1 MEDKG
6 ERQED
11 VKEQQNIQFLPTKKE
26 GNCKTRL
33 FVFQFVVWGVV
44 KELGFFLPS
53 GVSGC
58 NFVFWYLAP
67 FHPEASKSLPSLLSI
82 LDANVIGVKIVAIK
96 CDYYMGDCAWSQIG
110 QVRSTNFRFGRYI
123 ETFRVGD
130 MHTSQSAIRRRRCRL
145 PWCFLCTYAKCFY
158 LIEECYDISVSVQF
172 SPLPF
177 GLFLY
182 GRRGGVRSSI
192 GTTTLWKLGN
202 FVMKIKPPT

>member
-33 FVFQFVVWGVV
+33 FVFQYLVWGVV

-58 NFVFWYLAP
+58 NFVLWYLAP
-67 FHPEASKSLPSLLSI
+67 FHPEASKSLQASQVFWMQMLLPWK
-82 LDANVIGVKIVAIK
+82 LLIK
-96 CDYYMGDCAWSQIG
+96 CDYYMGDCARSQWG

-145 PWCFLCTYAKCFY
+145 PKGRCFLCSVCKVFLCA
-158 LIEECYDISVSVQF
+158 IEVCYDISMSVQF
-172 SPLPF
+172 SPMPF
-177 GLFLY
+177 GLFSF
-182 GRRGGVRSSI
+182 GRRGGCVCAQV
-192 GTTTLWKLGN
+192 LG
-202 FVMKIKPPT
+202 PPPCEN